1 MVQGRSVYSARNAL
15 VTITRQGLY
24 RRLDPATIVQSR
36 TRALSLMPGGLLS
49 GLDPRAIADLV
60 AYLEKF

>member
-15 VTITRQGLY
+15 MTITRQGLY
-24 RRLDPATIVQSR
+24 RRLDPAAIIQSR
-36 TRALSLMPGGLLS
+36 TRALSLMPAGLLS
-49 GLDPRAIADLV
+49 GLEPRAVADLV